1 MKLIITTLTI
11 IFISFNAFA
20 EPYKKCLELKNE
32 IQLNIYNYFE
42 NLTNKNLRKYK
53 DSKERARKYL
63 DTGSKLANIYNAICK
78 E

>member
-1 MKLIITTLTI
+1 MKLLIITTMM
-11 IFISFNAFA
+11 FINFNASA
-20 EPYKKCLELKNE
+20 EPYKKCEELKNE
-32 IQLNIYNYFE
+32 IQFNIYNYFA
-42 NLTNKNLRKYK
+42 NLTNENLRKYE